1 MRIKKYM
8 FFFQIT
14 FDIESSSAGLR
25 KVVLYDVLT
34 KAAIPAVAN
43 LKLMNRLSADWG
55 AAKYAYSELPTTA
68 NISEI
73 PMSIFCGIW

>member
-1 MRIKKYM
+1 LKHYSIEGKSIVYANQEIYV
-8 FFFQIT
+8 FFQIT

-43 LKLMNRLSADWG
+43 LKLMNRLSAD
-55 AAKYAYSELPTTA
+55 
-68 NISEI
+68 
-73 PMSIFCGIW
+73 